1 MSTTDMDRLR
11 RLRQPGA
18 EPQELTD
25 VLTIERVDAP
35 DLVSPGD
42 NVTVSATVSCA
53 APLFTACES
62 AVRFSALGQEKRVP
76 ASGSTDIGE
85 GTQQTFSASFQAP
98 DSSFSVTIE
107 AIEFGDVSG
116 APNVEDSAEAPI
128 QVSSPAEVTIQNWA
142 PWVVGGGG
150 VGLGAAQLTG
160 RDPLAGGAVG
170 IGAGVGTK
178 LALNQLGGFQIP
190 VPEFPTTA
198 VLATA
203 ALLGAGALLL
213 WRLDAQLP
221 DELLSFA

>member
-53 APLFTACES
+53 APLFTACEA

-76 ASGSTDIGE
+76 ATGNTQIGE

-107 AIEFGDVSG
+107 AIEIG
-116 APNVEDSAEAPI
+116 ASPNVEDSANQPI
-128 QVSSPAEVTIQNWA
+128 QVASPAEVTIQNWA